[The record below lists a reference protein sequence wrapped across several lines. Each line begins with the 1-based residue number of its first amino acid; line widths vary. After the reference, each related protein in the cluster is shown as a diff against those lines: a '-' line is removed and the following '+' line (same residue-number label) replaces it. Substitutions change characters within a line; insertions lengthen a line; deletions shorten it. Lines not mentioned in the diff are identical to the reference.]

1 MSQFDMNGIVGSVGV
16 ITKEERSPLKQYIFT
31 KPFNINDGYR
41 NFSFKVSDTIM
52 GRKLIDNKY
61 ISVILNTKQ
70 HFIPLSYIIV
80 NNGDFIGQ
88 KPNGVPPEKIND
100 FLLMMNNKSLS
111 GLNINLDKG
120 LDDSGRG
127 RKPLKDSDESLI
139 DNTAVDDSIVLKEY
153 DSIFQALKSRAI
165 KVSLN
170 NSKFAMGIST
180 IGFVGGLGYAYKKGS
195 GFWGYVGWSFL
206 GSILGSI
213 AGGGIDKVATDTKS
227 DSNKIITTELR
238 IQANALLGKTKD
250 SKNALISKK
259 YFDLKSL
266 INTLDND

>member
-1 MSQFDMNGIVGSVGV
+1 MSQFDMNGIVGSVGI
-16 ITKEERSPLKQYIFT
+16 ITKSPIVTKDKGEFIGDIQTAVQDIQGQQIRFNGKGT
-31 KPFNINDGYR
+31 KPLPKLKNPNPTIVTKDNI
-41 NFSFKVSDTIM
+41 
-52 GRKLIDNKY
+52 
-61 ISVILNTKQ
+61 
-70 HFIPLSYIIV
+70 
-80 NNGDFIGQ
+80 
-88 KPNGVPPEKIND
+88 
-100 FLLMMNNKSLS
+100 
-111 GLNINLDKG
+111 
-120 LDDSGRG
+120 DSI
-127 RKPLKDSDESLI
+127 I
-139 DNTAVDDSIVLKEY
+139 DNTTVDDSIALREY

-206 GSILGSI
+206 GSILGGI

-238 IQANALLGKTKD
+238 IQANALLGKTKN
-250 SKNALISKK
+250 STNTLISKK

-266 INTLDND
+266 MNTLDND

>member
-1 MSQFDMNGIVGSVGV
+1 MGEFIGERTYAHQDMQSQKVKSNGVG
-16 ITKEERSPLKQYIFT
+16 T
-31 KPFNINDGYR
+31 KPSPKLKNPNPPIVTKDNIDA
-41 NFSFKVSDTIM
+41 I
-52 GRKLIDNKY
+52 
-61 ISVILNTKQ
+61 
-70 HFIPLSYIIV
+70 
-80 NNGDFIGQ
+80 
-88 KPNGVPPEKIND
+88 
-100 FLLMMNNKSLS
+100 
-111 GLNINLDKG
+111 
-120 LDDSGRG
+120 
-127 RKPLKDSDESLI
+127 I
-139 DNTAVDDSIVLKEY
+139 DNTTVDDSIALREY

-165 KVSLN
+165 KVSFN

-206 GSILGSI
+206 FSILGSI
-213 AGGGIDKVATDTKS
+213 AGGGIDKVVTDTNS

-238 IQANALLGKTKD
+238 IQANALIGKTKD